1 MTVNIRP
8 TNVTVHDQYQNKSSL
23 VIKFRIKLVLMILL
37 VSRVEHKE
45 EEVTDL
51 IIPLNKCNH
60 NKPEVQQKEDVQRKK
75 IGTEDISTHTVGGDS
90 ISSNS
95 LEETAVREIL
105 EGWFLVYYFY
115 LFIISY
121 ILSNYYS

>member
-1 MTVNIRP
+1 MTDLKTKFIFTYYRNTVTAVMTVYIWP
-8 TNVTVHDQYQNKSSL
+8 TYATVHVQYQNKSSL
-23 VIKFRIKLVLMILL
+23 VTKIRIKLVDVILL

-51 IIPLNKCNH
+51 IIPLNKCSH
-60 NKPEVQQKEDVQRKK
+60 NKPEVKQKEDVQRKK
-75 IGTEDISTHTVGGDS
+75 ICTDDISTDTVEGDS

-105 EGWFLVYYFY
+105 EG
-115 LFIISY
+115 
-121 ILSNYYS
+121 